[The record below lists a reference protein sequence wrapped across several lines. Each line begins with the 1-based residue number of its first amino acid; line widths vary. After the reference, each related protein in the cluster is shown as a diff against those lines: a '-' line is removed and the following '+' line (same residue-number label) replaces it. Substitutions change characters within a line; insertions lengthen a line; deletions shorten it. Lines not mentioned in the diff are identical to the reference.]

1 MKNLLKSLKY
11 DKFNLAFFIKFLDNF
26 FFILNIIIIIFIILS
41 ILLFVLNLFGPIIYC
56 AGDLDKFIETTKEV
70 VSNTNSNIS
79 ENNVYTNVSNSNSHI
94 QNSNT
99 NISNTDTDVENYN
112 TNESDLIE
120 TNLDELDAELNS
132 LGINASELP
141 NDPMLKSAILYGG
154 IINGVLITPAIRPD
168 SIVQN
173 EANNNNNNSDNNGP
187 FSAKSIIEE
196 GDYVNN
202 IINFIY
208 YNLFVSVCIF
218 LLLILSIY
226 LYRNI
231 NNISEYVTLVF
242 FNIFNTISIYL
253 VYNLL
258 ENINVI
264 LIIYQNSINNFYF
277 KKYYIDINEIKRT
290 KFVSLANMKSK
301 ILLLSKNYWIM
312 FLLFFIKIYSYINK
326 SNTI

>member
-11 DKFNLAFFIKFLDNF
+11 NKFNLAFFIKFLDIF
-26 FFILNIIIIIFIILS
+26 FIILNIIIIIFIILS
-41 ILLFVLNLFGPIIYC
+41 ILLFILDLFGPIIYC

-70 VSNTNSNIS
+70 KEVVSNANSNIS
-79 ENNVYTNVSNSNSHI
+79 GNNVDISISNSNNHI

-99 NISNTDTDVENYN
+99 NISNTDTHVQNSN
-112 TNESDLIE
+112 TNESNTIDSTVDEVDLH
-120 TNLDELDAELNS
+120 ELDVQLNA
-132 LGINASELP
+132 LGIDASQLP

-173 EANNNNNNSDNNGP
+173 EVSNNNNNSDSNGP

-196 GDYVNN
+196 GDSVNN

-231 NNISEYVTLVF
+231 NNISGYVTLVF
-242 FNIFNTISIYL
+242 FNLFNTISIYII
-253 VYNLL
+253 YSLL
-258 ENINVI
+258 YSINVI
-264 LIIYQNSINNFYF
+264 LTIYQN
-277 KKYYIDINEIKRT
+277 
-290 KFVSLANMKSK
+290 
-301 ILLLSKNYWIM
+301 
-312 FLLFFIKIYSYINK
+312 
-326 SNTI
+326 